1 MYFSQWPFC
10 HLNFQ
15 DNQEHNVPQSSF
27 LVGKGTGKILQ
38 DHTTKVVKTS
48 CYLTG
53 SESTGDGYITPEH
66 RRKHYQAEAKACSG
80 LGRIVWVHA
89 VGGGIFGGTFQG
101 WHMKPLI
108 VQ

>member
-53 SESTGDGYITPEH
+53 SESTGDGYITQNIAGNTTRLRQNPV
-66 RRKHYQAEAKACSG
+66 QDWVG
-80 LGRIVWVHA
+80 LCGYTLLVGVYLGVH
-89 VGGGIFGGTFQG
+89 FKGGT
-101 WHMKPLI
+101 
-108 VQ
+108 